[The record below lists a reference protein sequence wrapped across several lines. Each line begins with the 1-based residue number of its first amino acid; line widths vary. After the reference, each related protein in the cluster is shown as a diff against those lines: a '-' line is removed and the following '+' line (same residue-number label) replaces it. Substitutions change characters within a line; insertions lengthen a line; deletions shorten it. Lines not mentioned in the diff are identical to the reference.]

1 MAVHQKTGEPPQ
13 ERLYSEVINMCTDDK
28 YRMIR
33 MDGQLREIDE
43 AIEEAKGNPGV
54 TFEDFLPR

>member
-13 ERLYSEVINMCTDDK
+13 ERLYSEVINMCTYDK

-33 MDGQLREIDE
+33 MDGQLQEIDE
-43 AIEEAKGNPGV
+43 AVEEAKGKPGL
-54 TFEDFLPR
+54 TFRNFLPR